1 MSKISNVVRLYQAIY
16 HRDPPPQTLLHLQTM
31 EAIFGLQDDELL
43 TQVVVCNLGIAD
55 QVEAVLKKRSVEEH
69 AFIAALAEHRE
80 ELGNL
85 RYQLQR
91 LVGQVTADVRRIPR
105 RPEWSDHTSFGAI
118 VAFDPSRPFPVLG
131 YLRNAFRRCDGD
143 TARDGLIWAA
153 RWSLFPIVLIIIF
166 GMALLVAW
174 KAIHG

>member
-16 HRDPPPQTLLHLQTM
+16 HRNPPPQTLLHLQTM

-43 TQVVVCNLGIAD
+43 TQIVVCNLGIAD
-55 QVEAVLKKRSVEEH
+55 QVEAVLKKRSVEEQ
-69 AFIAALAEHRE
+69 AFIAELAAHRE

-85 RYQLQR
+85 RYQLRR
-91 LVGQVTADVRRIPR
+91 LVGQVTADRHRIPR
-105 RPEWSDHTSFGAI
+105 RPGWSDDTSFGAI

>member
-55 QVEAVLKKRSVEEH
+55 QVEAVLKKRSVEEQ

-85 RYQLQR
+85 RYHLQR
-91 LVGQVTADVRRIPR
+91 LVGQMTAEGHRIPR
-105 RPEWSDHTSFGAI
+105 RPAWPDDTSFGAI
-118 VAFDPSRPFPVLG
+118 VAFDSSLPFPVLG

-143 TARDGLIWAA
+143 EPRDGLIWAA
-153 RWSLFPIVLIIIF
+153 RSSLLLIVLTLIF
-166 GMALLVAW
+166 GMAVFVVW

>member
-16 HRDPPPQTLLHLQTM
+16 HRNPPPQTLLHLQTM

-43 TQVVVCNLGIAD
+43 TQIVVCNLGIAD
-55 QVEAVLKKRSVEEH
+55 QVEAVLKKRSVEEQ
-69 AFIAALAEHRE
+69 AFIAELAAHRE

-118 VAFDPSRPFPVLG
+118 EALDPTRTFPVLS
-131 YLRNAFRRCDGD
+131 YLRHAFNRCDGHE
-143 TARDGLIWAA
+143 ARDGLIWAA
-153 RWSLFPIVLIIIF
+153 RSSLLIIVLTPIC
-166 GMALLVAW
+166 GVALFVVW

>member
-55 QVEAVLKKRSVEEH
+55 QVEAVLKKRSVDEQ

-80 ELGNL
+80 DLGHL
-85 RYQLQR
+85 RYHLQR
-91 LVGQVTADVRRIPR
+91 LAGQVTADLHRIPG
-105 RPEWSDHTSFGAI
+105 RPGWSDDTSFGAI
-118 VAFDPSRPFPVLG
+118 VAFDPSNAFPVLG

-143 TARDGLIWAA
+143 AARDELIRAA
-153 RWSLFPIVLIIIF
+153 RWSFFPVVLTMIF
-166 GMALLVAW
+166 GMALFVW
-174 KAIHG
+174 KTIHG

>member
-43 TQVVVCNLGIAD
+43 TQIVVCNLGIAD
-55 QVEAVLKKRSVEEH
+55 QVEAVLKKRSVDEQ

-80 ELGNL
+80 DLGHL
-85 RYQLQR
+85 RYHLQR
-91 LVGQVTADVRRIPR
+91 LAGQVTADLHRIPG
-105 RPEWSDHTSFGAI
+105 RPGWSSDTSFGAL
-118 VAFDPSRPFPVLG
+118 VAFDPSLPFPVLG

-143 TARDGLIWAA
+143 TVRDGLIWAA
-153 RWSLFPIVLIIIF
+153 RWSLFPIVLIMIF
-166 GMALLVAW
+166 GMALLVTW

>member
-55 QVEAVLKKRSVEEH
+55 QVEAVLKKRSVEEQ

-85 RYQLQR
+85 RYHLQR
-91 LVGQVTADVRRIPR
+91 LAGQVTADRHRIPR
-105 RPEWSDHTSFGAI
+105 RPGWADDTSFGAI
-118 VAFDPSRPFPVLG
+118 EALDPSLTFPVLS
-131 YLRNAFRRCDGD
+131 YLRHAFRSCDGD
-143 TARDGLIWAA
+143 NVRDGLIWAA
-153 RWSLFPIVLIIIF
+153 RCSLLLIVLTLIF
-166 GMALLVAW
+166 GMAVFVAW

>member
-1 MSKISNVVRLYQAIY
+1 MSKISNIVRLYQAIY

-43 TQVVVCNLGIAD
+43 TQIVVCNLGIAD
-55 QVEAVLKKRSVEEH
+55 QVEAMLKKRSVEEQ
-69 AFIAALAEHRE
+69 AFIAALVEHRE
-80 ELGNL
+80 ELENL

-105 RPEWSDHTSFGAI
+105 PPEWSDHTSFGAI
-118 VAFDPSRPFPVLG
+118 VAFDPSNAFPVLG

-143 TARDGLIWAA
+143 AARDELIRAA
-153 RWSLFPIVLIIIF
+153 RWSFFPVVLTMIF
-166 GMALLVAW
+166 GMALFVW
-174 KAIHG
+174 KTIHG

>member
-43 TQVVVCNLGIAD
+43 TQIVVCNLGIAD
-55 QVEAVLKKRSVEEH
+55 QVEAVLKKRSVDEQ

-80 ELGNL
+80 DLGHL
-85 RYQLQR
+85 RYHLQR
-91 LVGQVTADVRRIPR
+91 LAGQVTADLHRIPG
-105 RPEWSDHTSFGAI
+105 RPGWSSDTSFGAI
-118 VAFDPSRPFPVLG
+118 VAFDPSLPFPVLG

-143 TARDGLIWAA
+143 TVRDGLIWAA
-153 RWSLFPIVLIIIF
+153 RWSLFPIVLIMIF
-166 GMALLVAW
+166 GMALLVTW

>member
-16 HRDPPPQTLLHLQTM
+16 QRDPPPRTLLQLQTM

-55 QVEAVLKKRSVEEH
+55 QVEAVLKKRSVDEQ

-85 RYQLQR
+85 RYHLQR
-91 LVGQVTADVRRIPR
+91 LAGQVTSDLHRIPR
-105 RPEWSDHTSFGAI
+105 RIGRSDETSFGAI
-118 VAFDPSRPFPVLG
+118 EALDPSLTFPVLG
-131 YLRNAFRRCDGD
+131 YLRHAFKRCDGD
-143 TARDGLIWAA
+143 MARDGLIWAA
-153 RWSLFPIVLIIIF
+153 RWSLLLIVLTMIF
-166 GMALLVAW
+166 GMALFVAW

>member
-43 TQVVVCNLGIAD
+43 TQIVVCNLGIAD
-55 QVEAVLKKRSVEEH
+55 QVEAVLKKRSVDEQ

-80 ELGNL
+80 DLGHL
-85 RYQLQR
+85 RYHLQR
-91 LVGQVTADVRRIPR
+91 LAGQVTADLHRIPG
-105 RPEWSDHTSFGAI
+105 RPGWSSDTSFGAI
-118 VAFDPSRPFPVLG
+118 VAFDPSLPFPVLG

-143 TARDGLIWAA
+143 TVRDGLIWAA
-153 RWSLFPIVLIIIF
+153 RWSLFPIVLIMIF
-166 GMALLVAW
+166 GMALLVTW
-174 KAIHG
+174 KAMHG

>member
-55 QVEAVLKKRSVEEH
+55 QVEAVLKKRSVDEQ

-80 ELGNL
+80 DLGHL
-85 RYQLQR
+85 RYHLQR
-91 LVGQVTADVRRIPR
+91 LAGQVTADLHRIPG
-105 RPEWSDHTSFGAI
+105 RPGWSSDTSFGAL
-118 VAFDPSRPFPVLG
+118 VAFDPSLPFPVLG

-143 TARDGLIWAA
+143 TVRDGLIWAA
-153 RWSLFPIVLIIIF
+153 RWSLFPIVLIMIF